1 MRADVARVVVTGP
14 ADALARVRAAADD
27 LRGTGRIDELV
38 LEPADGPLSATVE
51 LAEDPAA

>member
-1 MRADVARVVVTGP
+1 MVTGP
-14 ADALARVRAAADD
+14 ADALAHVRAAADD

>member
-1 MRADVARVVVTGP
+1 VSGSP
-14 ADALARVRAAADD
+14 DALDRVRAAAED

-38 LEPADGPLSATVE
+38 MEPAEGPLAATVE